1 VVLPLSLEAREAG
14 INVLVSL
21 GTPSLKIQMKK
32 ATKINARY
40 VVMVGMMEA
49 STGIYQVRDML
60 E

>member
-1 VVLPLSLEAREAG
+1 
-14 INVLVSL
+14 
-21 GTPSLKIQMKK
+21 MKK
-32 ATKINARY
+32 AMKIEARY